1 MKKKII
7 TVSREFGSGGR
18 TIGKRVAQQ
27 LNIPY
32 YDKELV
38 KQVALES
45 GFDPKFIEE
54 QGEFAPSRNRFAY
67 AFLGRGVP
75 GAMGIIGVSPQ
86 AARFSPAAVPSIPRR
101 ATHHHKEVLAM
112 KKKIITVSREFG
124 SGGRTIGKRVA
135 QQLNIPYYDKEL
147 VKQVALESGFDPK
160 FIEEQGE
167 FAPSRN
173 RFAYAFLGRG
183 VPGAMGGMSAS
194 DFLWTIQHRVIRD
207 LADKG
212 PCVIVGRCAD
222 YILKDRDDCLHTFI
236 HASMEFRADRIVRLY
251 GESEQSPEKRLTD
264 KDTRR
269 RVNYKHYTD
278 REWGMAQ
285 NYHITLDSGLIGIE
299 KCVDIILDLVQDKT
313 DG

>member
-18 TIGKRVAQQ
+18 TIGKTVAQR
-27 LNIPY
+27 LSIPY

-54 QGEFAPSRNRFAY
+54 QGEFAPSKN
-67 AFLGRGVP
+67 L
-75 GAMGIIGVSPQ
+75 
-86 AARFSPAAVPSIPRR
+86 
-101 ATHHHKEVLAM
+101 
-112 KKKIITVSREFG
+112 
-124 SGGRTIGKRVA
+124 
-135 QQLNIPYYDKEL
+135 
-147 VKQVALESGFDPK
+147 
-160 FIEEQGE
+160 
-167 FAPSRN
+167 
-173 RFAYAFLGRG
+173 FAYAFLGRG

-194 DFLWTIQHRVIRD
+194 DFLWTIQYRVIRD

-278 REWGMAQ
+278 REWGTAQ

-299 KCVDIILDLVQDKT
+299 KCVDIILDLVRDEN

>member
-1 MKKKII
+1 
-7 TVSREFGSGGR
+7 
-18 TIGKRVAQQ
+18 
-27 LNIPY
+27 
-32 YDKELV
+32 
-38 KQVALES
+38 
-45 GFDPKFIEE
+45 
-54 QGEFAPSRNRFAY
+54 
-67 AFLGRGVP
+67 
-75 GAMGIIGVSPQ
+75 
-86 AARFSPAAVPSIPRR
+86 
-101 ATHHHKEVLAM
+101 M

-212 PCVIVGRCAD
+212 PCVIVGRCS
-222 YILKDRDDCLHTFI
+222 RLHP
-236 HASMEFRADRIVRLY
+236 EGPGRLPPY
-251 GESEQSPEKRLTD
+251 L
-264 KDTRR
+264 
-269 RVNYKHYTD
+269 
-278 REWGMAQ
+278 
-285 NYHITLDSGLIGIE
+285 
-299 KCVDIILDLVQDKT
+299 
-313 DG
+313 

>member
-1 MKKKII
+1 MKQKII
-7 TVSREFGSGGR
+7 TVRREFGSGGR
-18 TIGKRVAQQ
+18 TIGKTVAQR

-67 AFLGRGVP
+67 AFLG
-75 GAMGIIGVSPQ
+75 
-86 AARFSPAAVPSIPRR
+86 
-101 ATHHHKEVLAM
+101 H
-112 KKKIITVSREFG
+112 
-124 SGGRTIGKRVA
+124 
-135 QQLNIPYYDKEL
+135 
-147 VKQVALESGFDPK
+147 
-160 FIEEQGE
+160 
-167 FAPSRN
+167 
-173 RFAYAFLGRG
+173 G

-194 DFLWTIQHRVIRD
+194 DFLWTIQYRVIRD

-278 REWGMAQ
+278 REWGTAQ

-299 KCVDIILDLVQDKT
+299 KCVDIILDLVRDEN